1 MSRLL
6 NVFLH
11 NRLTGHLTQNDRGGL
26 SFQYDEAYLTDRPQP
41 LSISLP
47 LQTEIF
53 EGDIVRAFFSG
64 LLPDDIVKH
73 RLARFLGLSEKN
85 PFALL
90 EAIGGEC
97 AGALSLQIPKSQQ
110 IMGEPI
116 DLGEDGDVE
125 VLDSQKLKEILDL
138 LKRRPLLAGEDGL
151 RLSLAGAQDKL
162 AVGLVSGKIALMRGN
177 RPTTHIL
184 KPLIEGITD
193 SVHNELFCMRL
204 AKLIGIDVPYAQII
218 YVEDTPC
225 YLVDRYDRIERN
237 GKTVRVHQEDFCQ
250 ALGILPDVKYEREGG
265 PSLAQCMD
273 ILKRYSQQ
281 PASDILKLQDRV
293 IFNFLIGNSDAHGKN
308 FSLIYRGSKPQLA
321 PAYDMLSTAI
331 YPNLAVKMAM
341 KIGGQYEPEGVH
353 LRHWQKLVAD
363 TTAAKRGF
371 EKKLLSLSDRTL
383 ENAEKLERKLHQ
395 QGIDA
400 KIYAEILDVIGRRA
414 KHIKGSISGEF

>member
-1 MSRLL
+1 MSRAL
-6 NVFLH
+6 NLFLH
-11 NRLTGHLTQNDRGGL
+11 NRLTGYLTQNDRGEL
-26 SFQYDEAYLTDRPQP
+26 SFQYDEAYLSNRPLP
-41 LSISLP
+41 VSISLP

-97 AGALSLQIPKSQQ
+97 AGALSLQIPD
-110 IMGEPI
+110 EPI
-116 DLGEDGDVE
+116 DLGEDGDIE
-125 VLDSQKLKEILDL
+125 VLDHQKLKEILDL
-138 LKRRPLLAGEDGL
+138 LKRRPLLAGVDGL

-162 AVGLVSGKIALMRGN
+162 AVGLVNGKVALMKGN

-193 SVHNELFCMRL
+193 SVHNEHFCMGL
-204 AKLIGIDVPYAQII
+204 AKLVGIDVPYAQII
-218 YVEDTPC
+218 TVENTPC
-225 YLVDRYDRIERN
+225 YLVDRYDRSEHN
-237 GKTVRVHQEDFCQ
+237 GKIVRIHQEDFCQ

-265 PSLAQCMD
+265 PSLSQCID
-273 ILKRYSQQ
+273 ILKRYSKQ
-281 PASDILKLQDRV
+281 PAADILKLQDRV
-293 IFNFLIGNSDAHGKN
+293 IFNYLIGNSDAHGKN

-321 PAYDMLSTAI
+321 PAYDVLSTAI
-331 YPNLAVKMAM
+331 YPDLAFKMAM
-341 KIGGQYEPEGVH
+341 KIGGQYEPEAVH

-363 TTAAKRGF
+363 TTAAKRGLK
-371 EKKLLSLSDRTL
+371 KKLLSLSDRTL
-383 ENAEKLERKLHQ
+383 ENAEKLVSELHQ

-400 KIYAEILDVIGRRA
+400 KIYAEILDVIDQRA
-414 KHIKGSISGEF
+414 KHIKGSVSGEF

>member
-1 MSRLL
+1 MSRAL

-11 NRLTGHLTQNDRGGL
+11 NRLTGYLKQNDRGGL
-26 SFQYDEAYLTDRPQP
+26 SFQYDEVYLTDKPQQI
-41 LSISLP
+41 SISLP
-47 LQTEIF
+47 LRTEIF

-73 RLARFLGLSEKN
+73 RLARFLGVSEKN

-97 AGALSLQIPKSQQ
+97 AGAISLQIP
-110 IMGEPI
+110 MEPRN
-116 DLGEDGDVE
+116 LSEDGDID
-125 VLDSQKLKEILDL
+125 VLDSQKLKEILDQ

-151 RLSLAGAQDKL
+151 RLSLAGAQAKL

-218 YVEDTPC
+218 YVEDKSC
-225 YLVDRYDRIERN
+225 YLVDRYDRVEQD
-237 GKTVRVHQEDFCQ
+237 GKTVRLHQEDFCQ

-265 PSLAQCMD
+265 PSLAQCVD
-273 ILKRYSQQ
+273 ILKRYSAT
-281 PASDILKLQDRV
+281 PAADILKLQDRV

-308 FSLIYRGSKPQLA
+308 FSLLYRGSKPQLA

-331 YPNLAVKMAM
+331 YPDFAVKMAM
-341 KIGGQYEPEGVH
+341 KIGDQYEPEGVH
-353 LRHWQKLVAD
+353 LRHWQKLVSD
-363 TTAAKRGF
+363 TTTAKRIF
-371 EKKLLSLSDRTL
+371 KKKLLSLSGTTL
-383 ENAEKLERKLHQ
+383 ENAEKLARELHH
-395 QGIDA
+395 QGFDA
-400 KIYAEILDVIGRRA
+400 KIYAEILGVIDRRA
-414 KHIKGSISGEF
+414 KHIKDSVSGEF